1 MTEILLTELV
11 PVGQGY
17 YLTCSKLPR
26 QDSSNQRACA
36 HHMSK
41 SLPYKLM
48 VQWLLREGEHHLCR
62 TRGEKENWNRELEE
76 EAHVIWA
83 SPTAERCDHHGHA
96 LVYSAGPSLGRG
108 EIGATV
114 AAVFLPTETWNRV
127 SYGDTWE
134 PLHLYQTVCILSWGT
149 KLGSED

>member
-1 MTEILLTELV
+1 
-11 PVGQGY
+11 
-17 YLTCSKLPR
+17 
-26 QDSSNQRACA
+26 
-36 HHMSK
+36 MSK

-96 LVYSAGPSLGRG
+96 LAYSAGPSLGRG
-108 EIGATV
+108 PLNAVTITAMRWHIQQAHHWVEEKSVPLLRQCSCQQRRETELAMEIHESPCISIRRFAYYREEQNWV
-114 AAVFLPTETWNRV
+114 QKINMLLNLNFL
-127 SYGDTWE
+127 
-134 PLHLYQTVCILSWGT
+134 Q
-149 KLGSED
+149 